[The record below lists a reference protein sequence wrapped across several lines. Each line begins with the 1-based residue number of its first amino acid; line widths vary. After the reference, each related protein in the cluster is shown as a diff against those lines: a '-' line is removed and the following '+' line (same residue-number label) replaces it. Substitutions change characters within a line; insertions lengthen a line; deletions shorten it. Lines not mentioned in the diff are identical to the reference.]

1 MSHDVY
7 YQFPATPGQARRAG
21 ARGGQA
27 TARHRRERRE
37 GPPAEGPQPEAG
49 APLQLPLETTAAAI
63 LRLDA
68 QYPWLRGAEK
78 RFWHRSHREAERR
91 AATHGR

>member
-7 YQFPATPGQARRAG
+7 YQFHATPGQARRAG

-37 GPPAEGPQPEAG
+37 GPPAEGPPEAG

-68 QYPWLRGAEK
+68 HYPWLRGAETYK
-78 RFWHRSHREAERR
+78 RRSNNRPRS
-91 AATHGR
+91 AA